1 LAHTYSSEPYTG
13 TKRTVEAMEQI
24 ARGERGAL
32 SLELRLAIEDI
43 IRYVRPRDQLSLL
56 AALYNW
62 FDRHYHFVKDPRD
75 VEQVK
80 DPVRLLREI
89 GRYGRAVGDCDDAAT
104 FIDGGARS
112 LGMDSRL
119 VRTGFRDPTPEQQMG
134 SDKGR
139 FTHVLAMS
147 YDQYGRPIVIDPVAG
162 RRTPKMLK
170 RVKQYAKSRRGW

>member
-1 LAHTYSSEPYTG
+1 
-13 TKRTVEAMEQI
+13 MESV
-24 ARGERGAL
+24 ARGSRGAL
-32 SLELRLAIEDI
+32 SLELRLAIEDV

-89 GRYGRAVGDCDDAAT
+89 QQYGKAVGDCDDAST
-104 FIDGGARS
+104 FMDGSTRA

-119 VRTGFRDPTPEQQMG
+119 ARVGFRDPSPAQQMG
-134 SDKGR
+134 DERGR
-139 FTHVLAMS
+139 YTHVLAVS
-147 YDQYGRPIVIDPVAG
+147 YDQHGRPIVLDPVAG

-170 RVKQYAKSRRGW
+170 RVRQYAQSRRG